1 MYQVLKQSSSHFLSI
16 RGLQYHVR
24 TWGTRK
30 PYNAADLATIPLV
43 MVHGWMDV
51 SASFQ
56 FVVDALQTDRYIIA
70 PDWRG
75 YGLTIVPQTDNYW
88 MPDYLADLD
97 FLLDALEPHPETKS
111 ESDAELE
118 ATEKPAADPIHAQV
132 DLIGHSMGG
141 NIAMLYAGIRPER
154 IRRLVN
160 LEGFGMPRTKPENA
174 GKRYAQWMEQLK
186 KLHKGDLDLKPYD
199 DAAGVAGRLMKTN
212 KRISEDKAL
221 WLAEYW
227 AAQTKSVKNE
237 DTPEEEIVSQWE
249 IQGDPAHKIINANLY
264 QADEAIAIYKRITAP
279 VLAIEAADN
288 ELDKWHGGKFT
299 LAEYHE
305 RLGAVTNC
313 QIAVVADAGH
323 MMHHDQPEVLAGLIE
338 EFLA

>member
-1 MYQVLKQSSSHFLSI
+1 MIGVMYQAIKQSNSHFLSI

-30 PYNAADLATIPLV
+30 PYNADDLSTIPLI

-56 FVVDALQTDRYIIA
+56 FVVDAMQADRYIVA

-75 YGLTIVPQTDNYW
+75 YGLTAVPQTDNYW

-97 FLLDALEPHPETKS
+97 FLLDALEPAPE
-111 ESDAELE
+111 A
-118 ATEKPAADPIHAQV
+118 PPNGYQV

-141 NIAMLYAGIRPER
+141 NIAMLYAGIRPQR
-154 IRRLVN
+154 IRKLVN
-160 LEGFGMPRTKPENA
+160 LEGFGMPRTRPENA
-174 GKRYAQWMEQLK
+174 GKRYAQWMDELK
-186 KLHKGDLDLKPYD
+186 KLHKGELDLKPYD

-221 WLAEYW
+221 WLAEHW
-227 AAQTKSVKNE
+227 AAEIKFLKNE
-237 DTPEEEIVSQWE
+237 DTPEEEIASQWE
-249 IQGDPAHKIINANLY
+249 IQGDPAHKVVNANLY
-264 QADEAIAIYKRITAP
+264 QADEAIALYKLITAP
-279 VLAIEAADN
+279 LLAIEAADN
-288 ELDKWHGGKFT
+288 EMGKWYGGKFT
-299 LAEYHE
+299 LTEYHE
-305 RLGAVTNC
+305 RLANVPNC
-313 QIAVVADAGH
+313 RIEEVADAGH

-338 EFLA
+338 GFLA